1 MLGSQACQLVLII
14 TIAIN
19 ADRVKTGQAGC
30 IVQCSI
36 SYVITSKRERVR
48 ERVCVCVKGLC
59 GGFVIKCYTQMCSI
73 NK

>member
-36 SYVITSKRERVR
+36 SYVITSKR
-48 ERVCVCVKGLC
+48 
-59 GGFVIKCYTQMCSI
+59 
-73 NK
+73 